1 MKTGISLIDMA
12 TQLEANRKVARD
24 FVADT
29 RRLELVADE
38 RTAPRLLIQDQGSYA
53 LTGTAKRQLADK
65 LQIPA
70 PFYDR
75 LETKYPEQLASLVNT
90 FFQREPGQH
99 MVRTLPG
106 TARAFLSNVYRPLDN
121 YDLFAEIF
129 PLLKKAG
136 AIIESSNL
144 TETKMYLKVRCPWL
158 DRELPVPE
166 GLKMGVGHNF
176 FVRKVEGSVT
186 ISNSDVGHGGISIL
200 PGIFENQCTNYA
212 TFKSAGLTKI
222 HIGKKTV
229 SDDLVIEYL
238 SDKTKQLDD
247 AAFWS
252 KVKDNVNAIID
263 GRAMD
268 GIVKQLNAART
279 DVIEVNPAG
288 VVEVFAK
295 QQRLTDDESGGL
307 MRHFVESGEMTRYG
321 LQWAVTRLA
330 QDVKDYDRASEFERL
345 GGQVIE
351 MPKAEWAQLLEAA

>member
-1 MKTGISLIDMA
+1 MKTGISLVDMA

-29 RRLELVADE
+29 RKLELIADV
-38 RTAPRLLIQDQGSYA
+38 RTKPRLLVEGA
-53 LTGTAKRQLADK
+53 GTFELSNVAKRQLGDK

-70 PFYDR
+70 PFFDR
-75 LETKYPEQLASLVNT
+75 LEGGHPDILADMVNKL
-90 FFQREPGQH
+90 FQREPGQH

-106 TARAFLSNVYRPLDN
+106 VARAVLSNVYRPLDN
-121 YDLFAEIF
+121 YDLFGEIF
-129 PLLKKAG
+129 PMLKKAG
-136 AIIESSNL
+136 AIVESSSL

-176 FVRKVEGSVT
+176 FVRKIEGSVT
-186 ISNSDVGHGGISIL
+186 ISNSDVGHGGIQIL
-200 PGIFENQCTNYA
+200 PGVYENQCTNYA
-212 TFKSAGLTKI
+212 TFKNAGTVKI
-222 HIGKKTV
+222 HIGKKTQ

-252 KVKDNVNAIID
+252 KVRDNVTAIMD

-268 GIVKQLNAART
+268 GMVKQLTAARS
-279 DVIEVNPAG
+279 DLIVGSPAA
-288 VVEVFAK
+288 VVEVFSK
-295 QQRLTDDESGGL
+295 QQRLTEEEAGGL
-307 MRHFVESGEMTRYG
+307 LKHLVGAGEMTRYG

-330 QDVKDYDRASEFERL
+330 QDVADYDRASEFERL

-351 MPKAEWAQLLEAA
+351 MPQAEWAQLAKAA